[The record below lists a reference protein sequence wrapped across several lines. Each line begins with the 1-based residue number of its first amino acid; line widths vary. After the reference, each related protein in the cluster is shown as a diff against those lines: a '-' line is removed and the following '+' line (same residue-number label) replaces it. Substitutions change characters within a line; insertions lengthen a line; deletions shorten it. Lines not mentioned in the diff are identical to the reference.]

1 MLYDQERQLT
11 GKVLT
16 KGGKEVWVRVEGFND
31 GRDYTVTVVEIEAMK
46 QEVTAGDMLDA
57 LNKTGFIALYLNFDT
72 GKSTITPES
81 LPVVEQIVKLLKDN
95 PGLSVS
101 VQGHT
106 DNIGTPASNKTLSE
120 RRAWS
125 VMTAVVNGGVAAGR
139 LGALGW
145 GQEKPLAD
153 NGSEAGRAKNR
164 RVEIVKK

>member
-1 MLYDQERQLT
+1 
-11 GKVLT
+11 
-16 KGGKEVWVRVEGFND
+16 
-31 GRDYTVTVVEIEAMK
+31 
-46 QEVTAGDMLDA
+46 MLDA
-57 LNKTGFIALYLNFDT
+57 LNKTGFIALYLNVDT
-72 GKSTITPES
+72 GKSTMAPGS

-106 DNIGTPASNKTLSE
+106 DNIGTPANNKTLSE
-120 RRAWS
+120 RRARS
-125 VMTAVVNGGVAAGR
+125 VMTAVVNGGVAAGW

-153 NGSEAGRAKNR
+153 NDSEAGRAKNR